1 MHNDT
6 QTKDTRHMT
15 HPIPVITLD
24 GPAASGKGTIAERV
38 AAALG
43 FHYLDSGALYRIATL
58 NALRH
63 GVPLDDA
70 EALTAAAQKLAPRFE
85 GGRIYLEGDDVT
97 TAIRSEEV
105 SAATSRVAVVPG
117 VRAALF
123 TLQKNAAQ
131 MPGLVA
137 DGRDMGT
144 VVFPDAK
151 LKIFMTASARV
162 RAERRWRQLIGRGES
177 ADLEALTRDLEE
189 RDRRDSQRST
199 APLRPAEDAKVL
211 DTSDM
216 GIEEVVKKVLLWW
229 DEAR

>member
-6 QTKDTRHMT
+6 QTKDTRHMSYF
-15 HPIPVITLD
+15 IPVITLD

-70 EALTAAAQKLAPRFE
+70 QALTAAAQKLAPRFE

-123 TLQKNAAQ
+123 TLQKNAAR

-144 VVFPDAK
+144 AVFPDAK

>member
-1 MHNDT
+1 
-6 QTKDTRHMT
+6 MT
-15 HPIPVITLD
+15 DRIPVITLD

-38 AAALG
+38 AQALG

-58 NALRH
+58 NALRK

-70 EALTAAAQKLAPRFE
+70 AALTAAAEQLAPVFE
-85 GGRIYLEGDDVT
+85 GGRILLEGEDVT
-97 TAIRSEEV
+97 TAIRSEGV

-123 TLQKNAAQ
+123 ALQKNAARH
-131 MPGLVA
+131 PGLVA

-144 VVFPDAK
+144 VVFPDAP
-151 LKIFMTASARV
+151 LKVFMTASARV
-162 RAERRWRQLIGRGES
+162 RAERRYKQLIGRGET

-189 RDRRDSQRST
+189 RDRRDSQRAT

-211 DTSDM
+211 DTSEM

>member
-6 QTKDTRHMT
+6 QTKDTRHMS
-15 HPIPVITLD
+15 HFIPVITLD

-70 EALTAAAQKLAPRFE
+70 RALTAAAQKLAPRFE

-123 TLQKNAAQ
+123 TLQKNAAR

>member
-1 MHNDT
+1 
-6 QTKDTRHMT
+6 MT
-15 HPIPVITLD
+15 DRSPVITLD

-38 AAALG
+38 AQALG

-58 NALRH
+58 NALKK

-70 EALTAAAQKLAPRFE
+70 AALTAAAEQLAPRIE
-85 GGRIYLEGDDVT
+85 GGRILLDGEDVT

-123 TLQKNAAQ
+123 ALQKNAARL
-131 MPGLVA
+131 PGLVA

-144 VVFPDAK
+144 VVFPDAP
-151 LKIFMTASARV
+151 LKVFMTASARV
-162 RAERRWRQLIGRGES
+162 RAERRYRQLIGRGET

-189 RDRRDSQRST
+189 RDRRDSQRAT

-211 DTSDM
+211 DTSEM